1 MTMLLRSLIPLAV
14 LFAGDAVL
22 AADNELLGDWDITAI
37 GLGIGRTPS
46 HVDLMF
52 EEVDGE
58 IVAYIYDTP
67 VPLRMDGDSF
77 EVDLDWSTGFAT
89 SHVSTLIGSVTDDGS
104 LSGTVSHN
112 GDTNFLGD
120 PMRDGTFS
128 GERAQPHT
136 VDMEA
141 SPDPVDLSGVWRR
154 AFGRWKV
161 RKNSYAMT
169 PEGQAII
176 DTYDEMDNPTIRC
189 ASPGL
194 VMATDL
200 PYPLQIINADDHIVL
215 IYGADYVRR
224 IYLDGREFPKESTA
238 SSLGFSTGEWKGDT
252 LVVTTTQLTPA
263 FISHTGQPVSGDAFT
278 IEHLYLDDSGY
289 LHADMWIHDPENY
302 TRPPYIPKV
311 MDLDFNPIVLTK
323 IGCDPYSYFRQ
334 LYLDGKLEE
343 FWGRAKTRR

>member
-1 MTMLLRSLIPLAV
+1 MRFGIQAAFSLILVGSTA
-14 LFAGDAVL
+14 FAAPSD
-22 AADNELLGDWDITAI
+22 LLGDWDISATGV
-37 GLGIGRTPS
+37 GLGGTAS
-46 HVDLMF
+46 HIDLMF

-67 VPLRMDGDSF
+67 VPLRLDGSSF

-104 LSGTVSHN
+104 LSGVVTHN

-120 PMRDGTFS
+120 PMRDGTFT
-128 GERAQPHT
+128 GARAEPRI
-136 VDMEA
+136 VDMDA
-141 SPDPVDLSGVWRR
+141 PPDPVDFTGVWRR
-154 AFGRWKV
+154 AVGRSKV
-161 RKNSYAMT
+161 RKIGYSMT
-169 PEGQAII
+169 PKGQAII
-176 DTYDEMDNPTIRC
+176 DGYKEMDNPTIRC

-194 VMATDL
+194 VMVTDL
-200 PYPLQIINADDHIVL
+200 PYPLEIIHAVDHIVL
-215 IYGADYVRR
+215 IYGDYVRR

-238 SSLGFSTGEWKGDT
+238 SSMGFSSGEWKGDT
-252 LVVTTTQLTPA
+252 LVVTTTELIPA
-263 FISHTGQPVSGDAFT
+263 FMSHIGQPVSGNAHT
-278 IEHLYLDDSGY
+278 VEHFYLDEKGF
-289 LHADMWIHDPENY
+289 LHADMWVHDPENY

-323 IGCDPYSYFRQ
+323 VGCDPYAYFRQ